1 MGAQRGHMTK
11 ALLVVDV
18 QVDFCEGGALPVE
31 GGNAVAARIREHL
44 ERSRYDLVL
53 ASRDWHVSPGA
64 HFSESPDY
72 VDTWPPH
79 CVAGTPGA
87 QLHPALADLG
97 LETYDKGQTSA
108 AYSAFE
114 AVGLPERLET
124 AGVTELDV
132 CGLTTEYCVRTSTL
146 DAIEARY
153 PTRVL
158 TDLVGALSEQRSA
171 EVLAE
176 LTLAGATL
184 VPSTITAPRA
194 TR

>member
-1 MGAQRGHMTK
+1 MTT

-44 ERSRYDLVL
+44 EHSSYDLVL
-53 ASRDWHVSPGA
+53 ASRDWHQAPGA
-64 HFSESPDY
+64 HFSEQPDF
-72 VDTWPPH
+72 VDSWPPH

-87 QLHPALADLG
+87 QLHPMLADLG
-97 LETYDKGQTSA
+97 LEIYDKGQTSA

-114 AVGLPERLET
+114 AVGLPERLEG
-124 AGVTELDV
+124 AGVTELDL

-158 TDLVGALSEQRSA
+158 TDLVGALSEQRST

-176 LTLAGATL
+176 LAAAGATL
-184 VPSTITAPRA
+184 VASTVTPRQA